1 MTHDAREGLLHAWQ
15 SAAMS
20 EFHARAKLREELVAM
35 VAELQQRGVMK
46 KTIAKRLQMSPSA
59 LSEVGDNRR
68 ASRVALPRIY
78 GQVLE
83 MLREQIGGET

>member
-1 MTHDAREGLLHAWQ
+1 MTHDARERLLHVWQ

-20 EFHARAKLREELVAM
+20 EFNARAKLREELVAM

-46 KTIAKRLQMSPSA
+46 KAIAKRLRISPSA
-59 LSEVGDNRR
+59 LSQVGDHRR